1 MPSPLP
7 DTIAGTVDAS
17 FVVMGRVAASFGV
30 KGWLKVLP
38 LSADPHALLAH
49 DRWFCKAA
57 AGAEEWTACRVL
69 EARGHGATLVAHFE
83 GIDSPEVAQQWRGRE
98 IALPRAAL
106 PAPADDEIYIA
117 DLVGLGVVNRE
128 GIELGKVTEVRE
140 SGAHPLL
147 HVAAPDGRVRLIPY
161 VGATIDGIDR
171 AARTIVVD
179 WGVDY

>member
-1 MPSPLP
+1 M
-7 DTIAGTVDAS
+7 DAS
-17 FVVMGRVAASFGV
+17 FVVIGRVAASFGI

-49 DRWFCKAA
+49 DRWFCKAQA
-57 AGAEEWTACRVL
+57 AAATDWTPYRVL

-83 GIDSPEVAQQWRGRE
+83 GIDSPEVAQQLRGLE
-98 IALPRAAL
+98 IALPRATL

-128 GIELGKVTEVRE
+128 GVELGKVTDVQE

-147 HVAAPDGRVRLIPY
+147 HVAGPDGRVRLIPY

-171 AARTIVVD
+171 AARTIAVD